1 MKAYKVASET
11 ASKNSDDIKSRY
23 DQKVK
28 ENRLEVGDTV
38 LVRKV
43 HHTGESKLADIWE
56 TDPYIITDVP
66 NPEIPVYRVRTVLD
80 KGPVRIL
87 HRNLLLPFNSI
98 PPVHEAFI
106 HDRPRLTRKGPS
118 KKVASVAQS
127 SGSNNSDT
135 DSESSQ
141 RYVIPQRRTR
151 QQPRSPRHTM
161 QSSHE
166 RSAMT
171 DQSQSEYT
179 DQHSKGESSV
189 LRHSDGANFQTSFS
203 AYDHQAANTLPPV
216 VQPDPVRRSAKERR
230 APDRYGQQA
239 CSQTAY
245 YVKET
250 VILMHFQESF
260 KCFFFIEVC

>member
-1 MKAYKVASET
+1 MQAYNSTQNDATGFSPHYLLFGWYPRLSVDAFLGNNQEDDINESPKNYIKAGKLKERMRKAYKVASET
-11 ASKNSDDIKSRY
+11 ASRNSADNKSRY

-43 HHTGESKLADIWE
+43 HHTRKSKMADIWE
-56 TDPYIITDVP
+56 TDHYIITDVP
-66 NPEIPVYRVRTVLD
+66 NPEIPVYRVRTVSD
-80 KGPVRIL
+80 KGPVRTL
-87 HRNLLLPFNSI
+87 HRNLFLPFNSI
-98 PPVHEAFI
+98 PPVDEAFI

-151 QQPRSPRHTM
+151 QQLRSPRHTM

-166 RSAMT
+166 RLAMN
-171 DQSQSEYT
+171 DPSQSEYT
-179 DQHSKGESSV
+179 DQHNKWRQLS
-189 LRHSDGANFQTSFS
+189 N
-203 AYDHQAANTLPPV
+203 
-216 VQPDPVRRSAKERR
+216 
-230 APDRYGQQA
+230 
-239 CSQTAY
+239 
-245 YVKET
+245 
-250 VILMHFQESF
+250 
-260 KCFFFIEVC
+260 FFFSR